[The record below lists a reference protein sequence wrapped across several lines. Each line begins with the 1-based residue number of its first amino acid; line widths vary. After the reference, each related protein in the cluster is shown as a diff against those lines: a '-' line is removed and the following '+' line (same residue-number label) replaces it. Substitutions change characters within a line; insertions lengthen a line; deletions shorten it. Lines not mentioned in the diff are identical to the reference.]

1 MRSTSLRKV
10 TDMVQLGT
18 VYDNIMKSVNEFASI
33 DKRIRTERFV
43 FDIQISAGT
52 IILITFDKPSKWH
65 CSIASASEAID
76 YKKVF

>member
-18 VYDNIMKSVNEFASI
+18 VYDNIMKSVNEFASF

-52 IILITFDKPSKWH
+52 KILTTFDKPSKWH
-65 CSIASASEAID
+65 CSIASDSKTKD
-76 YKKVF
+76 KK